1 MKIYGIRQQ
10 IYPIFFGTTNLKQG
24 QNIPPSCNNADLS
37 TDTFCR
43 SNHTQN
49 CKPTKYI
56 ETKGEFRDLATK
68 KIIHCPYCGLPMI
81 SMRNFYDLKNR
92 GVFSSPIGEF
102 VKEVKPYEECLKPGN
117 KAVFKLIEG
126 YAELAPQT
134 HLSRVIR
141 LMYKDSIKNLRESQ
155 KPIFMEFVR
164 TAYNLPEQYKPAFR
178 KFMELQ
184 RAKLLE
190 IPHIEPFNRDDFQ
203 YKLKKMAETLDNC
216 SQKSMLISLA
226 DCMNNSAFD
235 DNTRLLPDTVI
246 KKIFGSNITDTKC
259 LKVISNLTDK
269 KKKLQ
274 IDNNSIPIYILVS
287 PNKKAYRQVFIHN
300 MQTAINSPDFKPEN
314 IGITRKEAEKI
325 ANLDPNDR
333 LAAQNLVKQDL
344 QLYIINQVR
353 LIGEKLGRDDI
364 IYLSKISK
372 NMLQNKPIIMQF
384 SNKAFQLDLVKQL
397 KGLEKTPIY
406 YKLTDIAKKLPDSA
420 SNKNSFIAKHKY
432 SNSDTIGYYLL
443 RPSVATIEHIKPT
456 HDNGKNNMKNWALAC
471 EHDNNKRMHTKL
483 EEFLKK
489 FDPENIKI
497 YFDEIQMASIEG
509 LIDPLDVISEAKAFK
524 EEGNV
529 DVDLSLIK
537 NYYNL

>member
-1 MKIYGIRQQ
+1 MKIYSISQKFYPNFYGTSRLTQRQNTLSA
-10 IYPIFFGTTNLKQG
+10 YKKE
-24 QNIPPSCNNADLS
+24 DLQ

-43 SNHTQN
+43 TNNIQN
-49 CKPTKYI
+49 ANQIKYI
-56 ETKGEFRDLATK
+56 ETKGEFRDLATD

-117 KAVFKLIEG
+117 RAVFKLIEE

-134 HLSRVIR
+134 HLSRVIK
-141 LMYKDSIKNLRESQ
+141 LMYKDSLKKLRESQ
-155 KPIFMEFVR
+155 KPIFIEFVR
-164 TAYNLPEQYKPAFR
+164 AAYDLPEEYKPEFR

-184 RAKLLE
+184 RSKLLE

-203 YKLKKMAETLDNC
+203 YKLKKMTETLEQC
-216 SQKSMLISLA
+216 SQKTMLISLA
-226 DCMNNSAFD
+226 DCMNNQAFD
-235 DNTRLLPDTVI
+235 DDTRLIPDTVI
-246 KKIFGSNITDTKC
+246 KKIFSTSINDEKC
-259 LKVISNLTDK
+259 LKVLSGISDR

-274 IDNNSIPIYILVS
+274 LDNNSIPIYILSS
-287 PNKKAYRQVFIHN
+287 PNKKSFRQVFIN
-300 MQTAINSPDFKPEN
+300 KMNVAIASPDFSPES
-314 IGITRKEAEKI
+314 IGITREEAEKI
-325 ANLDPNDR
+325 AHLDPNDR
-333 LAAQNLVKQDL
+333 LAAQNLVKQDI

-372 NMLQNKPIIMQF
+372 NMIQEKPVVIPF

-420 SNKNSFIAKHKY
+420 SNKNSFITKHKY
-432 SNSDTIGYYLL
+432 SNSETIGYYLL

-456 HDNGKNNMKNWALAC
+456 YDNGENNMSNWALAC

-483 EEFLKK
+483 EDFLKK
-489 FDPENIKI
+489 FNPENIRI
-497 YFDEIQMASIEG
+497 YFDEIQDATIEG
-509 LIDPLDVISEAKAFK
+509 LINPIDVLSQAKAF
-524 EEGNV
+524 ENEGNITV
-529 DVDLSLIK
+529 DVSRIK

>member
-1 MKIYGIRQQ
+1 MKIYSISQKFYPNFYGTSRLTQRQNTLSA
-10 IYPIFFGTTNLKQG
+10 YKKE
-24 QNIPPSCNNADLS
+24 DLQ

-43 SNHTQN
+43 TNNIQN
-49 CKPTKYI
+49 ANQIKYI
-56 ETKGEFRDLATK
+56 ETKGEFRDLATD

-102 VKEVKPYEECLKPGN
+102 VKEVKPYDECLKPGN
-117 KAVFKLIEG
+117 RAVFKLIEE

-134 HLSRVIR
+134 HLSRVIK
-141 LMYKDSIKNLRESQ
+141 LMYKDSLKKLRESQ
-155 KPIFMEFVR
+155 KPIFIEFVR
-164 TAYNLPEQYKPAFR
+164 AAYDLPEEYKPEFR

-184 RAKLLE
+184 RSKLLE

-203 YKLKKMAETLDNC
+203 YKLKKMTETLEQC
-216 SQKSMLISLA
+216 SQKTMLISLA
-226 DCMNNSAFD
+226 DCMNNQAFD
-235 DNTRLLPDTVI
+235 DDTRLIPDTVI
-246 KKIFGSNITDTKC
+246 KKIFSTSINDEKC
-259 LKVISNLTDK
+259 LKVLSGISDR

-274 IDNNSIPIYILVS
+274 LDNNSIPIYILSS
-287 PNKKAYRQVFIHN
+287 PNKKSFRQVFIN
-300 MQTAINSPDFKPEN
+300 KMNVAIASPDFSPES
-314 IGITRKEAEKI
+314 IGITREEAEKI
-325 ANLDPNDR
+325 AHLDPNDR
-333 LAAQNLVKQDL
+333 LAAQNLVKQDI

-372 NMLQNKPIIMQF
+372 NMIQEKPVVIPF

-420 SNKNSFIAKHKY
+420 SNKNSFITKHKY
-432 SNSDTIGYYLL
+432 SNSETIGYYLL

-456 HDNGKNNMKNWALAC
+456 YDNGENNMSNWALAC

-483 EEFLKK
+483 EDFLKK
-489 FDPENIKI
+489 FNPENIRI
-497 YFDEIQMASIEG
+497 YFDEIQDATIEG
-509 LIDPLDVISEAKAFK
+509 LINPIDVLSQAKAF
-524 EEGNV
+524 ENEGNITV
-529 DVDLSLIK
+529 DVSRIK

>member
-1 MKIYGIRQQ
+1 MKIYSIRQQ
-10 IYPIFFGTTNLKQG
+10 YYPNFFGSVKLQ
-24 QNIPPSCNNADLS
+24 QRQNNATVS
-37 TDTFCR
+37 RNQYVTTDTFCR
-43 SNHTQN
+43 TNNTQS
-49 CKPTKYI
+49 CSTKKYI
-56 ETKGEFRDLATK
+56 ETKGEFRDLATN

-102 VKEVKPYEECLKPGN
+102 VKEVKPYEKCLKPGN
-117 KAVFKLIEG
+117 RAVFNLIES
-126 YAELAPQT
+126 YAERAPQT
-134 HLSRVIR
+134 HLSRVIS
-141 LMYKDSIKNLRESQ
+141 LMYKDSLKKLRESQ

-164 TAYNLPEQYKPAFR
+164 AAYELPEEYKPEFR

-216 SQKSMLISLA
+216 SQKTTLISLA
-226 DCMNNSAFD
+226 DCMNTTAFD
-235 DNTRLLPDTVI
+235 DENLLIPDLI
-246 KKIFGSNITDTKC
+246 LKKIFSTSINDSKC
-259 LKVISNLTDK
+259 LKVISSLTDK
-269 KKKLQ
+269 RKKLQ
-274 IDNNSIPIYILVS
+274 LDNNSIPIYILSS
-287 PNKKAYRQVFIHN
+287 PNNKGYRQAFINN
-300 MQTAINSPDFKPEN
+300 MNIAINTPGFTPES
-314 IGITRKEAEKI
+314 IGITREEAEKI
-325 ANLDPNDR
+325 AKLAPTDR
-333 LAAQNLVKQDL
+333 LAAQNLVKQDI

-372 NMLQNKPIIMQF
+372 NMLQNKPVVIQF

-406 YKLTDIAKKLPDSA
+406 YRLTDIAKKLPDSA

-432 SNSDTIGYYLL
+432 SNSETIGFYLL

-456 HDNGKNNMKNWALAC
+456 HDKGKNNMSNWALAC

-483 EEFLKK
+483 EEFLVK

-497 YFDEIQMASIEG
+497 YFDEIQEASIEG
-509 LIDPLDVISEAKAFK
+509 LIDPLDVISEAKAF
-524 EEGNV
+524 EDEGNV
-529 DVDLSLIK
+529 TVDLSKIK

>member
-1 MKIYGIRQQ
+1 MKIYSISQKFYPNFYGTSRLTQRQNTLSA
-10 IYPIFFGTTNLKQG
+10 YKKE
-24 QNIPPSCNNADLS
+24 DLQ

-43 SNHTQN
+43 TNNIQN
-49 CKPTKYI
+49 ANQIKYI
-56 ETKGEFRDLATK
+56 ETKGEFRDLATD

-117 KAVFKLIEG
+117 RAVFKLIEE

-134 HLSRVIR
+134 HLSRVIK
-141 LMYKDSIKNLRESQ
+141 LMYKDSLKKLRESQ
-155 KPIFMEFVR
+155 KPIFIEFVR
-164 TAYNLPEQYKPAFR
+164 AAYDLPEEYKPEFR

-184 RAKLLE
+184 RSKLLE

-203 YKLKKMAETLDNC
+203 YKLKKMTETLEQC
-216 SQKSMLISLA
+216 SQKTMLISLA
-226 DCMNNSAFD
+226 DCMNNQAFD
-235 DNTRLLPDTVI
+235 DDTRLIPDTVI
-246 KKIFGSNITDTKC
+246 KKIFSTSINDEKC
-259 LKVISNLTDK
+259 LKVLSGISDR

-274 IDNNSIPIYILVS
+274 LDNNSIPIYILSS
-287 PNKKAYRQVFIHN
+287 PNKKSFRQVFIN
-300 MQTAINSPDFKPEN
+300 KMNVAIASPDFSPES
-314 IGITRKEAEKI
+314 IGITREEAEKI
-325 ANLDPNDR
+325 AHLDANDR
-333 LAAQNLVKQDL
+333 LAAQNLVKQDI

-372 NMLQNKPIIMQF
+372 NMIQEKPVVIPF

-420 SNKNSFIAKHKY
+420 SNKNSFITKHKY
-432 SNSDTIGYYLL
+432 SNSETIGYYLL

-456 HDNGKNNMKNWALAC
+456 HDNGENNMGNWALAC

-483 EEFLKK
+483 EDFLKK
-489 FDPENIKI
+489 FDPENIRI
-497 YFDEIQMASIEG
+497 YFDEIQDATIEG
-509 LIDPLDVISEAKAFK
+509 LINPIDVLSQAKAF
-524 EEGNV
+524 ENEGNITV
-529 DVDLSLIK
+529 DVSRIK